1 MRDMNVGEEMYA
13 WAKDLFPICRSIT
26 GDGVR
31 QTLQYISNVIGGL
44 DIHEVASGTTCFDW
58 TVPNEWNIRDAYVM
72 NESGEK
78 IIDFKK
84 SNLHVVGYSEPVD
97 AVMSLE
103 ELQEHL
109 HSLESQPEA
118 IPYVTSY
125 YKRTWGFCISHEQR
139 VRLTSQ
145 QYRVRID
152 STLEP
157 GSMTY
162 GELFVPGTSRKT
174 VLLTSYVCHPS
185 MANNELSGPMLLSA
199 LARWLRSRDNRLSYR
214 FVFVPET
221 IGTICYLSRH
231 LAELKRD
238 VIAGF
243 VLSCAGDDREYSYL
257 PSRKGDTLADRVL
270 RHVLDSYHPDYRK
283 YTFLDRAS
291 DERQYNSPGVDLPV
305 IPFARSLYRHY
316 PEYHTSLDDLSVI
329 SPQGFDTSFET
340 MRRCIDILEANHTY
354 SCNYLCE
361 PQLGKRGLYPTTSMK
376 NGYDDAVRITVDSIA
391 YCDGATDVL
400 GIAEA
405 IGVPAD
411 RCIPIMER
419 LAEGGVLSRVRDA
432 ADV

>member
-44 DIHEVASGTTCFDW
+44 DVHEVASGTTCFDW

-139 VRLTSQ
+139 VRLTPQ

-391 YCDGATDVL
+391 YCDGATDAL

>member
-44 DIHEVASGTTCFDW
+44 DVHEVASGTTCFDW

-139 VRLTSQ
+139 VRLTPQ